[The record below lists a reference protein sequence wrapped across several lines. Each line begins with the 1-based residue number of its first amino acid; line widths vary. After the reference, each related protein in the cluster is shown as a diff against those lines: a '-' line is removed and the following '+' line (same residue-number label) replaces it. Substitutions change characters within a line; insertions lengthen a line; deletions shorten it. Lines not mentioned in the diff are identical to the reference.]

1 MVGDSIGY
9 EIGRTVGPRLRR
21 SRLGRRV
28 GERRWQR
35 AERFL
40 AENGGRAV
48 FVGRWVG
55 LLRALVPT
63 LAGMGRLPYGRFL
76 PFNVLGGLTW
86 APTFVLLGYA
96 AGSSYQRVERIAG
109 RASLILAGIVL
120 VVAGVVLAARW
131 VAWHPDRVRAAAD
144 RLVGQRPGV
153 RRLRARHARLLGW
166 LGRRLSPG
174 GVFGLELT
182 AGLLMVLAAGW
193 MFGELL
199 DAVLEGG
206 GLAGVDRPTLRF
218 LAGHRAPWLTTLM
231 RAVTRF
237 GSPVGVS
244 LIVALVT
251 AVVVWRG
258 RRWAALIVAAVVL
271 VGGELIETSV
281 KALVGRARPPLELA
295 VPGVAASS
303 SAFPSGHA
311 TLAAAGFGVLAVL
324 LGRSCARWARRV
336 AVWTVAALAVAAVGF
351 SRMYLGLHWLTDVLA
366 AWLLGVGW
374 LALVVTAAGVWDRGR
389 RGRSTGKSPASTA
402 PPAAVVSDPATAPSP
417 EQAAAGARLAG
428 SGGSGDRVR
437 R

>member
-1 MVGDSIGY
+1 MSRVLEWVQSVAAPWGYVLIGGLALAESAAFVGLVIPGKAALLLGGFLAQRGQLGLPVMVLAAVLGAVVGDSIGY

-63 LAGMGRLPYGRFL
+63 LAGMGRRPYGRFL

-218 LAGHRAPWLTTLM
+218 W
-231 RAVTRF
+231 
-237 GSPVGVS
+237 
-244 LIVALVT
+244 
-251 AVVVWRG
+251 
-258 RRWAALIVAAVVL
+258 
-271 VGGELIETSV
+271 
-281 KALVGRARPPLELA
+281 
-295 VPGVAASS
+295 PG
-303 SAFPSGHA
+303 
-311 TLAAAGFGVLAVL
+311 T
-324 LGRSCARWARRV
+324 ARR
-336 AVWTVAALAVAAVGF
+336 G
-351 SRMYLGLHWLTDVLA
+351 
-366 AWLLGVGW
+366 
-374 LALVVTAAGVWDRGR
+374 
-389 RGRSTGKSPASTA
+389 
-402 PPAAVVSDPATAPSP
+402 
-417 EQAAAGARLAG
+417 
-428 SGGSGDRVR
+428 
-437 R
+437 